1 MATPLTAEDLAVV
14 ERNYRT
20 RTHAEIA
27 KMIGR
32 SRHCVRNLCSRQ
44 GWITRDDHWTD
55 QEIAKLI
62 AWYQRPGA
70 DGRDTLHLQ
79 TLAAELGREKAN
91 VCRKAKVLGLTKQGR
106 KIHKDESRKKISERA
121 KKYIQENG
129 HPRGALGLKHSPE
142 TRKIL
147 GEKSRK
153 GWEQQKKRPI
163 LMHLKRVQTV
173 KTNLERYGVASP
185 VQAINKGRNVYS
197 RCKRGVRE
205 DLGFFVRSRWEANY
219 ARYLVWLKQKGDIV
233 SWEYEPTT
241 FRFDGVS
248 RGPYTYK
255 PDFLVVEKDGS
266 QAYHEVKGWM
276 DSGSRS
282 RLKRFAKFYP
292 QHRIVVVDAK
302 AYRQIQSKLSTV
314 IPNWESE

>member
-1 MATPLTAEDLAVV
+1 MPLTAEELAIV
-14 ERNYRT
+14 ERHYRT

-27 KMIGR
+27 RMIGR

-44 GWITRDDHWTD
+44 GWTTRDDHWTD
-55 QEIAKLI
+55 EEIAKLI
-62 AWYQRPGA
+62 AWYRRPGA

-79 TLAAELGREKAN
+79 SLASELGREKSN
-91 VCRKAKVLGLTKQGR
+91 VCRKARAIGLTNNGR
-106 KIHKDESRKKISERA
+106 KVRTDESRKRMSERT
-121 KKYIQENG
+121 KKHISENG
-129 HPRGALGLKHSPE
+129 HPRGALGITHSVE
-142 TRKIL
+142 TRKII

-153 GWEQQKKRPI
+153 GWERQKKRPI

-173 KTNLERYGVASP
+173 KTNLDRYGAASP
-185 VQAINKGRNVYS
+185 VHAINKGRNVYS
-197 RCKRGVRE
+197 RCKRGVRK

-219 ARYLVWLKQKGDIV
+219 ARYLAWLKDNGHIV

-255 PDFLVVEKDGS
+255 PDFLVVGKDGGH
-266 QAYHEVKGWM
+266 AYHEVKGWM

-282 RLKRFAKFYP
+282 RLKRFTKFYP
-292 QHRIVVVDAK
+292 QYTLVVVDAK
-302 AYRQIQSKLSTV
+302 AYRQIQSKLSSV